1 MLLSNNDNRDALKDY
16 RLGLKKHSPGSLC
29 VSLTPVIIHVC
40 SLSLA
45 RATSDSTHINGPVF
59 QYRSLTGSITGWLGV
74 ESVGERTGCSRSP
87 LMPSSVD
94 EMRSRQLH
102 CPSQGP
108 LLSLSPMPH
117 TITYTMSLPPSDR
130 THSPS
135 ALPLSYCKHLS

>member
-29 VSLTPVIIHVC
+29 VARTPVIIHVC

-87 LMPSSVD
+87 LLPRSVD
-94 EMRSRQLH
+94 RRRDEIQ
-102 CPSQGP
+102 
-108 LLSLSPMPH
+108 
-117 TITYTMSLPPSDR
+117 T
-130 THSPS
+130 
-135 ALPLSYCKHLS
+135 